1 MAGRDKKAR
10 QLRSLRALFED
21 ARGGGG
27 PAPDCRSRLSLER
40 PLGRPPDFPA

>member
-21 ARGGGG
+21 ARGGG
-27 PAPDCRSRLSLER
+27 PAPDCRSRLSLGR
-40 PLGRPPDFPA
+40 PVGRPPDFPA

>member
-21 ARGGGG
+21 AGGAG
-27 PAPDCRSRLSLER
+27 PAADCRSRLSLGR